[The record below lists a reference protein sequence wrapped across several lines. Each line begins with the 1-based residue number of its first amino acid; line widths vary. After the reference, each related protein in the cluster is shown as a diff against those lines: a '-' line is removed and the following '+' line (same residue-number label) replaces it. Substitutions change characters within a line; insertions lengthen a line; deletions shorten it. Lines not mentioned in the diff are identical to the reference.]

1 MNFSTNTVL
10 IAGPTASG
18 KSALALRI
26 AQQHGGVV
34 INADSMQVYADL
46 RILSARPDTA
56 EQQGIDHLLFGVVD
70 GAREYTVGD
79 YLRDVAAAIAVVRAA
94 GRLPVLVGGTGLY
107 FRAMTEGLVET
118 PDIPAVVKGEV
129 AARHAAGDN
138 LHRWLASLD
147 PQSAARLAPADYPRV
162 QRALEVYL
170 ATGMSMMRW
179 RESHAG
185 VPLLPPGSWR
195 GVFLAP
201 PLATLYPRIDAR
213 FEAMMAAGALHEVEA
228 LMQRGLPANRGIMK
242 AHGVPH
248 LVRHLQ
254 GELTSAAAVALGQ
267 QDTRNYAKRQLTWA
281 RKFFVDWTWAERA
294 GDLLSA
300 LNAGR

>member
-1 MNFSTNTVL
+1 LNFSTNAIL

-18 KSALALRI
+18 KSALALRV
-26 AQQHGGVV
+26 AQRHGGVV
-34 INADSMQVYADL
+34 INADSMQIYADL
-46 RILSARPDTA
+46 RILSARPGAA
-56 EQQGIDHLLFGVVD
+56 EQQGIEHLLYGVVD
-70 GAREYTVGD
+70 GAREYNVGD
-79 YLRDVAAAIAVVRAA
+79 YLRDVAAAIAQVRAA

-118 PDIPAVVKGEV
+118 PDIPAAVTDEV
-129 AARHAAGDN
+129 TTRHAAGDN

-147 PQSAARLAPADYPRV
+147 PESAARLAPADIPRV

-170 ATGMSMMRW
+170 ATGLSVLRW

-185 VPLLPPGSWR
+185 VPLLPPGSWQ

-213 FEAMMAAGALHEVEA
+213 FEAMMAAGALDEVRA
-228 LMQRGLPANRGIMK
+228 LMRRGLPANRGIMK

-248 LVRHLQ
+248 LVRHLN
-254 GELTSAAAVALGQ
+254 GELTSAAAIALGQ

-281 RKFFVDWTWAERA
+281 RKFFVDWAWAERA
-294 GDLLSA
+294 EDVETG